1 MCYIAIVWELV
12 FFRTESGRVPVREF
26 LDDLSVAERARVIR
40 DLETLKAF
48 GLELNAPLVKS
59 IKGKL
64 WELRTTGRN
73 QHRIL
78 YFAVS
83 GKRLVL
89 LHGFTKKTQKTPAGE
104 ITKALRRMAI
114 FQRDEKHG

>member
-1 MCYIAIVWELV
+1 M
-12 FFRTESGRVPVREF
+12 
-26 LDDLSVAERARVIR
+26 R
-40 DLETLKAF
+40 DLETLRAF
-48 GLELNAPLVKS
+48 GLQLNAPLVKS

-89 LHGFTKKTQKTPAGE
+89 LHGFTKKTQKTPVGE
-104 ITKALRRMAI
+104 IETALRRMAT
-114 FQRDEKHG
+114 FQRGERHG